1 MKIYVQCKPCHLAEK
16 DNFKRGVGTNRGDDP
31 KNKGMKRQTNL
42 YSKIVTIEN
51 LRLADA
57 RARKGKGNQ
66 YGVRIFDNNPEG
78 NFLLLHEMLTNNAYK
93 TSEYS
98 TFKVYEPKE
107 RLVYRLPYFP
117 DRICHHAIMN
127 VLEPIFMANFTS
139 DTYSCIKGRGVH
151 ACSNAVKKALQDV
164 EGTKYCL
171 KLDITKFYPSIDHD
185 ILKSL
190 LRKKFK
196 DQDLLALLY
205 EIIDSAPGLP
215 IGNYLSQYLA
225 NFYLSYFDHWMK
237 EEKGVKYYFR
247 YADDIVAL
255 ASSKTYL
262 HQLFIEMNNYINDR
276 LNLQFKG
283 NHQVF
288 PVNSRGIDFVGYV
301 HYHTHTLLR
310 KSIKKRFA
318 KSVSK
323 KKKHASIAA
332 YWGWAKHADSKN
344 LLKKLLTH
352 EQFQRFQH

>member
-1 MKIYVQCKPCHLAEK
+1 M
-16 DNFKRGVGTNRGDDP
+16 
-31 KNKGMKRQTNL
+31 
-42 YSKIVTIEN
+42 
-51 LRLADA
+51 
-57 RARKGKGNQ
+57 
-66 YGVRIFDNNPEG
+66 
-78 NFLLLHEMLTNNAYK
+78 
-93 TSEYS
+93 
-98 TFKVYEPKE
+98 
-107 RLVYRLPYFP
+107 
-117 DRICHHAIMN
+117 
-127 VLEPIFMANFTS
+127 
-139 DTYSCIKGRGVH
+139 
-151 ACSNAVKKALQDV
+151 
-164 EGTKYCL
+164 
-171 KLDITKFYPSIDHD
+171 
-185 ILKSL
+185 
-190 LRKKFK
+190 
-196 DQDLLALLY
+196 ALLY